1 MPIPTIRPGGSPA
14 STSTDGM
21 TQPSV
26 YQNAGQSQQNAQWQ
40 NAPVT
45 ASGKGARGNAP
56 RFNSNG
62 TGSFTP
68 PVDRSGVV
76 PVVRRPP
83 FQSPVITNTAPPP
96 GPQVLGTE
104 DPFWLTHRR
113 SEFDEYGRPFAP
125 GAGDGNS
132 ASANSG
138 AVGGA
143 GGVGGIGSDASGGGS
158 STGFRKGGT
167 VKDTGKSLVHKGE
180 EVITSKEAGK
190 PGVRGALKDI
200 NKPGVGKIE
209 KQIKKVR
216 PFNR

>member
-125 GAGDGNS
+125 G
-132 ASANSG
+132 
-138 AVGGA
+138 
-143 GGVGGIGSDASGGGS
+143 GGS